1 MNKYLN
7 KHLKVKSK
15 NLKYDFLPSML
26 EVIEKPENP
35 LSNIIIILILLL
47 IISSVVW
54 AAFGRVDIVIT
65 AQGSIMP
72 EGNLIGVVNAYA
84 GEISELNVEDGAYVA
99 CGDVITAMDTKEEEA
114 QLEELKY
121 HLKLLKC
128 QQDVYRK
135 IQEYNLREEK
145 TEDENFGIKV
155 WEYGSCRATA
165 ETIITEQKLF
175 LLRCKEYDLPREGE
189 NKTLLRQQKE
199 NYIAERDLTIRQN
212 IDSLEVKI
220 NETVNDME
228 ELQRVIE
235 NKRIVSPAS
244 GIVSNLAVN
253 TTGQILPSG
262 QTVCY
267 IIPEE
272 AEAQFVAY
280 VKSSDIESVSVGDKV
295 SIKITA
301 LRDTEYEILTGKVS
315 RIGDLALSAEGLG
328 NVYKVEISLEEVP
341 EELLRI
347 GTDGTCDIIAGER
360 SVLAYFLEP
369 FIEGLQDSL
378 HEK

>member
-1 MNKYLN
+1 
-7 KHLKVKSK
+7 
-15 NLKYDFLPSML
+15 
-26 EVIEKPENP
+26 
-35 LSNIIIILILLL
+35 
-47 IISSVVW
+47 
-54 AAFGRVDIVIT
+54 
-65 AQGSIMP
+65 
-72 EGNLIGVVNAYA
+72 
-84 GEISELNVEDGAYVA
+84 
-99 CGDVITAMDTKEEEA
+99 
-114 QLEELKY
+114 
-121 HLKLLKC
+121 
-128 QQDVYRK
+128 
-135 IQEYNLREEK
+135 
-145 TEDENFGIKV
+145 
-155 WEYGSCRATA
+155 
-165 ETIITEQKLF
+165 
-175 LLRCKEYDLPREGE
+175 
-189 NKTLLRQQKE
+189 
-199 NYIAERDLTIRQN
+199 
-212 IDSLEVKI
+212 
-220 NETVNDME
+220 ME

-328 NVYKVEISLEEVP
+328 TVYKVEISLEEVP